1 MEPGRGAGLHPPWRR
16 GCTGLFEV
24 SPEPGRREH
33 LMKQAKGSACHP
45 VPWHK
50 AVELLVAVCACSS
63 EQAADARSLHK
74 SGNSSTALRKKKIHP
89 KSFKHKDIS
98 DSRGPDRGHCS
109 VFSQCWE
116 AAGASTQPGHRP
128 VPGAGAQLPAGA
140 SWTCSAAALRRELF
154 GFYFY
159 RSLRGLCDVL
169 TDPFVSGCRSSSQ
182 PAAPGDT
189 RGICRGL
196 TSASQLHA
204 ALPTPVVKA
213 AII

>member
-1 MEPGRGAGLHPPWRR
+1 MLEVCTSLGTAALLCGRKKSIQDHLNIKTFLTQEALTGGTALFLASKVPSPG
-16 GCTGLFEV
+16 
-24 SPEPGRREH
+24 PEPCP
-33 LMKQAKGSACHP
+33 AS
-45 VPWHK
+45 
-50 AVELLVAVCACSS
+50 
-63 EQAADARSLHK
+63 
-74 SGNSSTALRKKKIHP
+74 
-89 KSFKHKDIS
+89 
-98 DSRGPDRGHCS
+98 
-109 VFSQCWE
+109 CWE
-116 AAGASTQPGHRP
+116 AAGASTQPGHHP